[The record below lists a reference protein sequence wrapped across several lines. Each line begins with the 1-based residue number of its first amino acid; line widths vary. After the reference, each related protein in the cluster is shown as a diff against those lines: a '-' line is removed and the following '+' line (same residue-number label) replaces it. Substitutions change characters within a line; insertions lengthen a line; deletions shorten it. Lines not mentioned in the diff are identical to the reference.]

1 MGANLTGIESP
12 LLPHSPTRLRLL
24 NPRLKVH
31 STYCDVH
38 SGFQASSHELRTRA
52 IDVFVSSE
60 VGIDLSIAT
69 MYPPSL
75 TCFRTLEHS
84 P

>member
-1 MGANLTGIESP
+1 ME
-12 LLPHSPTRLRLL
+12 LLD
-24 NPRLKVH
+24 PRLKLS
-31 STYCDVH
+31 STYWGVH
-38 SGFQASSHELRTRA
+38 SGFQASSHKLGSRA
-52 IDVFVSSE
+52 VDVFVSSE
-60 VGIDLSIAT
+60 VGIDLSTAT